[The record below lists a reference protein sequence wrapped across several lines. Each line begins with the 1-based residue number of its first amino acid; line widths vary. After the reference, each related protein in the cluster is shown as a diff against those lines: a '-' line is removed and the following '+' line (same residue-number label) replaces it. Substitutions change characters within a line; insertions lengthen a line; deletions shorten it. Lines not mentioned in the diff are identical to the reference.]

1 MLEFLSAFAEF
12 FNNVIEFI
20 ITFFTNVVEI
30 CVLVFKGFAYASA
43 VIAYLPLQYQ
53 LILFALISY
62 SVIVAVLHFG
72 G

>member
-1 MLEFLSAFAEF
+1 MLEFLNSFADF
-12 FNNVIEFI
+12 LQNVIEFI
-20 ITFFTNVVEI
+20 ISFFTNVVEI

-62 SVIVAVLHFG
+62 AVIVAILHFG